1 MKRAANRP
9 LKRVSP
15 KRLQLHPIDEIAP
28 PSVGR
33 QWLGTGA
40 LIGVIAMIMT
50 GCQSPR
56 MTVSDVPIDEPVAIT
71 QATTQ
76 WTATPPSNW
85 IPKPAGAFLLARF
98 DIPIQ
103 TDRVDASVSMLSGG
117 AGGLLGNVNRWRGQL
132 GLAPLTTP
140 PPTQSLLLNGVAY
153 QLVVIRHTP
162 HSMAVYMH
170 QKGDNTWFFK
180 VVGPSRHLTTAQRA
194 METYIKGGQW
204 E

>member
-1 MKRAANRP
+1 
-9 LKRVSP
+9 
-15 KRLQLHPIDEIAP
+15 
-28 PSVGR
+28 
-33 QWLGTGA
+33 
-40 LIGVIAMIMT
+40 MIMT

-56 MTVSDVPIDEPVAIT
+56 ITVSDVPIDAPIALT
-71 QATTQ
+71 KPQTTAS
-76 WTATPPSNW
+76 WKGTPPSNW

-103 TDRVDASVSMLSGG
+103 TDRMDASVSMLSGG

-140 PPTQSLLLNGVAY
+140 PPTESILLNGAAY

-162 HSMAVYMH
+162 HSMAVYMY

-180 VVGPSRHLTTAQRA
+180 VVGPSRQLTTAQRA